1 MAPDDL
7 PSRIVDQFSYRG
19 ENAAIWRAFDR
30 AFATDRFLNLGY
42 SRPYQT
48 HLIGSP
54 QRRLALVL
62 GRGLADRLP
71 ATTGRRLLDLGCG
84 RGGPAIALSRRF
96 GFDVV
101 GLDLVPYNVERAR
114 ANAAQS
120 DARAAFVVG
129 EAGQLPFEAGSFAG
143 CVAVD
148 SAVYFPAAHRVFDGL
163 ADVVRTGGV
172 VAVSDLV
179 CDPLAVASARA
190 AVDAF
195 ADGWDMSRI
204 PTRPEY
210 LDRFEAAGF
219 SIEAV
224 TDVTANSIGRFRK
237 WTRLYLGLADRTD
250 LLDRVFARWDLDG
263 AAITD
268 RVRLAHAALPALEHV
283 LVFARR

>member
-1 MAPDDL
+1 MARDDL
-7 PSRIVDQFSYRG
+7 PSRVADQFSYRG

-30 AFATDRFLNLGY
+30 VFATDRFLNLGY

-54 QRRLALVL
+54 QRRLALVV

-114 ANAAQS
+114 ANAARS
-120 DARAAFVVG
+120 DAGASFVVG
-129 EAGQLPFEAGSFAG
+129 EAGRLPFGAGSFAA

-148 SAVYFPAAHRVFDGL
+148 AAVYFPEPRRVFEGL
-163 ADVVRTGGV
+163 ADVVRSGGI
-172 VAVSDLV
+172 VAISDLV
-179 CDPLAVASARA
+179 CDPRADASARA

-195 ADGWDMSRI
+195 ADGWDMARI
-204 PTRPEY
+204 PTRREY
-210 LDRFEAAGF
+210 LDLLEAAEF

-224 TDVTANSIGRFRK
+224 SDLTANSIGRFRT
-237 WTRLYLGLADRTD
+237 WTRLYLGLVGRTD
-250 LLDRVFARWDLDG
+250 LLDRVFTRWDLDG

-268 RVRLAHAALPALEHV
+268 RVRLAHDALPALEHV
-283 LVFARR
+283 LVYARR